1 MIKFNASVAQL
12 DRVLVYETKGQRFE
26 SFQAHQSFFKKSEES
41 A

>member
-1 MIKFNASVAQL
+1 MIAPVAQL

-26 SFQAHQSFFKKSEES
+26 SFQAHQFFLKKSEES